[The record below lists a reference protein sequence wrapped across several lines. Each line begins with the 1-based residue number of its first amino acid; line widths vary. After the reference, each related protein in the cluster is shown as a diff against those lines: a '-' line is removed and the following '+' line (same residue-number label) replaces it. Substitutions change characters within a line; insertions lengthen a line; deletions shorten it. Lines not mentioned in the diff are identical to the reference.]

1 MGIHITQNDWN
12 ILSLFEIQFMYL
24 NVELFINLTTT
35 SLRVASSPESLQNS
49 GAINLYNDPEKFK
62 IITLY
67 DYVHN

>member
-1 MGIHITQNDWN
+1 
-12 ILSLFEIQFMYL
+12 MYL